1 MRNAPSVLIPVGRSH
16 LGRRLLVLAW
26 CAGLGLLV
34 AWRVQVPDRQMG
46 AGLSAAQMLM
56 GVLLGVCGLLA
67 WRSDRRT
74 AKGLLDWDG
83 SVWSWTT
90 ALGACTAQVSV
101 CCDLQRRLLVRLEPS
116 DDSGVQWLWLS
127 PGSGEEHWRAARR
140 ALYFRGA
147 LVDATDIR
155 AST

>member
-1 MRNAPSVLIPVGRSH
+1 MRNAPSVLIPMGRSQ
-16 LGRRLLVLAW
+16 LGRRLRVLAW

-34 AWRVQVPDRQMG
+34 AWRVQVPDWQMG
-46 AGLSAAQMLM
+46 AGLSAAQMVM
-56 GVLLGVCGLLA
+56 GFLLGVCGLLA

>member
-34 AWRVQVPDRQMG
+34 AWRVQVPDWQMG
-46 AGLSAAQMLM
+46 AGLSAAQMVM

-83 SVWSWTT
+83 SAWSWTT

>member
-34 AWRVQVPDRQMG
+34 AWRVQVPDWQMG
-46 AGLSAAQMLM
+46 AGLSAAQMVM
-56 GVLLGVCGLLA
+56 GFLLGVCGLLA